1 MPETPGETPGTSSDP
16 RQKLTPEMIMQ
27 YMQDPSSVD
36 FSKVRIDP
44 GDVRMQMGRALTEE
58 EFKKHCQ
65 DNKITPQIVKSAK
78 K

>member
-1 MPETPGETPGTSSDP
+1 MANKATPGASSSDAP
-16 RQKLTPEMIMQ
+16 TLTPELIMK

-44 GDVRMQMGRALTEE
+44 GDIKMQMGRALTEE

-65 DNKITPQIVKSAK
+65 ENNITPQIVKSNNPK